1 MRRSILC
8 VTVVGALLMCARAS
22 GAEIDPRT
30 RDAKRWKINTHLFAA
45 NKALADALHDG
56 KVTIPPYGE
65 FPIAASA
72 LRALKAEPAAY
83 RAGVL
88 APDLFPDMY
97 VGGWVLHSDTP
108 KEWNADLWMRHVWS
122 TARRWQDAGE
132 RDKVLAFAYGY
143 LTHGAGDMFAH
154 TYVNQKADGAWV
166 SFTGRDRST
175 AVKHVVLEGY
185 IGAHTPDTD
194 LSLDVWP
201 RLVAEVLIKSPAAR
215 QHMPVARHYQ
225 RWLELY
231 DWLGPQIEKA
241 RKQMNNN
248 VNDDAPYWMK
258 CAANPVPCAKKEQM
272 ESWRLD
278 INRGLRALVD
288 SSQSLGA
295 ALMDHSMGD
304 GIGSMTGWAKE
315 WVPKMFGAHAIG
327 EGMSELAEF
336 SEWVGDPMAP
346 INEAIMAEVK
356 QFMQK
361 EFPKYYQMYEMVK
374 DPATQMDNVDFPAG
388 TRQLVDREMGITS
401 GQEHF
406 DWRAFEPM
414 YNTII
419 MSKLIL
425 LDGDGLN
432 ELARRAGITG
442 PLFAPGEDTNVMLG
456 VFKSMTHSYQW
467 TGEVIPAETR
477 FGICG
482 PEDGEP
488 LPPAAQCGINGRD
501 PTPGTKA
508 ATLANATTTLGPGR
522 RGFVFYQNPDAKKKV
537 FERIFKGFGEGPGTT
552 RLDAVAEIAP
562 APAAVRAG
570 ARALSSASD
579 QAEHIRE
586 IVAVMQGKIG
596 GVVRATTAPVT
607 QPPVRTPGRLQ
618 PAGRVAPAATSTPV
632 KAVNDWGQ
640 RCCAKDLAEIR
651 VALNQIRVASS
662 RFQSADVLTPL
673 GRRPAATINGV
684 ISQLTASLAAFENTR
699 DAQSAG
705 AALGGVSRNA
715 DLLAG
720 VIAGTR

>member
-1 MRRSILC
+1 
-8 VTVVGALLMCARAS
+8 
-22 GAEIDPRT
+22 
-30 RDAKRWKINTHLFAA
+30 
-45 NKALADALHDG
+45 
-56 KVTIPPYGE
+56 
-65 FPIAASA
+65 
-72 LRALKAEPAAY
+72 
-83 RAGVL
+83 
-88 APDLFPDMY
+88 
-97 VGGWVLHSDTP
+97 
-108 KEWNADLWMRHVWS
+108 MRHVWT
-122 TARRWQDAGE
+122 TARRWADAGE

-194 LSLDVWP
+194 VSLDVWP
-201 RLVAEVLIKSPAAR
+201 RFVAEVLIKSSGAR
-215 QHMPVARHYQ
+215 QHMPAARHYQ

-241 RKQMNNN
+241 KKQMNNN
-248 VNDDAPYWMK
+248 VHDDAPYWMK
-258 CAANPVPCAKKEQM
+258 CAANPGPCARKEQM

-278 INRGLRALVD
+278 INRGFRALVD
-288 SSQSLGA
+288 SSQTLGDQ
-295 ALMDHSMGD
+295 LMADSMSA
-304 GIGSMTGWAKE
+304 GIGAMTGWAKE

-336 SEWVGDPMAP
+336 SEWVGDPLAP

-356 QFMQK
+356 QFMQN

-374 DPATQMDNVDFPAG
+374 DPATHMDNAGFPAG

-419 MSKLIL
+419 LSKLAL

-432 ELARRAGITG
+432 ELARRAGVAER
-442 PLFAPGEDTNVMLG
+442 LFAPGEDTNIMLG

-467 TGEVIPAETR
+467 TGETIRAETR

-482 PEDGEP
+482 PENMKP
-488 LPPAAQCGINGRD
+488 LPLEAQCGINGRD
-501 PTPGTKA
+501 AAAAPKAGTRGTVT
-508 ATLANATTTLGPGR
+508 ATLGSGR
-522 RGFVFYQNPDAKKKV
+522 GGGFVLYQHPDAKAKV
-537 FERIFKGFGEGPGTT
+537 FERIFKGFGEGPGTGG
-552 RLDAVAEIAP
+552 LDAVAEIMP

-596 GVVRATTAPVT
+596 GVATSATAPVA

-618 PAGRVAPAATSTPV
+618 PAGRVAPAAASTTV
-632 KAVNDWGQ
+632 EAINNWGQ

-651 VALNQIRVASS
+651 TALNQIKASS
-662 RFQSADVLTPL
+662 GRFQSADVLSRL

-684 ISQLTASLAAFENTR
+684 ISQLTAALVAFENTR

-705 AALGGVSRNA
+705 AALATIAGHANT
-715 DLLAG
+715 LAG
-720 VIAGTR
+720 VIVGTR